1 MSRAVA
7 RPPLR
12 HLCAKSKH
20 RRCRRRS
27 SLRFPIRK
35 APYFIFAFNL
45 FSLPKR
51 FKMRFLL
58 YVLSAAFAFPAF
70 AQSKKELQNQV
81 AELQSRIAKL
91 DAEIA
96 ELKKPLEVNLNDST
110 EQVSYCF
117 GVVLGQN
124 FKNTGLDSLDMEVF
138 VTAMQDVIADKP
150 LKVRPKEAEA
160 TMQHYMQA
168 TMMKRS
174 AVAKEQSQKFLDENK
189 TKEGVKTTAT
199 GLQYKVVAQGT
210 GKSPTTADR
219 VTVHYTGKLVDGTV
233 FDSSVQR
240 GQPATFRVNQVI
252 PGWTEA
258 LQMMKEGD
266 KWTLFIPYSLAYGE
280 RGSPPQIPPFSTLI
294 FDVELM
300 KVN

>member
-1 MSRAVA
+1 MRFS
-7 RPPLR
+7 LLL
-12 HLCAKSKH
+12 LCAG
-20 RRCRRRS
+20 
-27 SLRFPIRK
+27 LTLPV
-35 APYFIFAFNL
+35 
-45 FSLPKR
+45 FS
-51 FKMRFLL
+51 
-58 YVLSAAFAFPAF
+58 
-70 AQSKKELQNQV
+70 QSKKDLQNEV
-81 AELQSRIAKL
+81 EKLQSQIAQL
-91 DAEIA
+91 NAEIT

-124 FKNTGLDSLDMEVF
+124 FKSTGLDSLDMEVF
-138 VTAMQDVIADKP
+138 VTAMEDVMLNKP
-150 LKVRPKEAEA
+150 LKVAPTEAEA
-160 TMQHYMQA
+160 TMHRYMQA

-174 AVAKEQSQKFLDENK
+174 AIAKEESEKFLEANK

-199 GLQYKVVAQGT
+199 GLQYKIASQGT
-210 GKSPTTADR
+210 GKTPTTSDR
-219 VTVHYTGKLVDGTV
+219 VTVHYTGKLTDGTI

-266 KWTLFIPYSLAYGE
+266 KWILYIPYTLGYGE
-280 RGSPPQIPPFSTLI
+280 RGYPPQIPPFSTLI
-294 FDVELM
+294 FEVELM